1 MGTDLTSEVIVSGE
15 VDAQVMGNYELILYV
30 EDESGRSSQETL
42 IVQVADKASPEISF
56 SDEEPIN
63 YLLGLPFVMPE
74 NFYSASDEVD
84 GNLTS
89 SVQISGI
96 DFLDPNSTL
105 LQTITLSVTDSS
117 ETQFQE
123 I

>member
-15 VDAQVMGNYELILYV
+15 VDAQVMGNYELSLYV

-63 YLLGLPFVMPE
+63 YLLGLPFVMPRK
-74 NFYSASDEVD
+74 FLLSL
-84 GNLTS
+84 GR
-89 SVQISGI
+89 SGWK
-96 DFLDPNSTL
+96 
-105 LQTITLSVTDSS
+105 S
-117 ETQFQE
+117 EHPLYRLVA
-123 I
+123 